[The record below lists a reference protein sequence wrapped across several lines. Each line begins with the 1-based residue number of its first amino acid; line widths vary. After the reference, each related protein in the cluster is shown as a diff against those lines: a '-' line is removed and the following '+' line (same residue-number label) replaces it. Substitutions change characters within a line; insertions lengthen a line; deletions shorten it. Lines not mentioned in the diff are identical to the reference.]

1 MDTSIVCGVDG
12 SPGAD
17 AALAVAARL
26 AERLERRL
34 VLVHVAEPVLTPY
47 AHAAPFGGMS
57 PAGALA
63 VEEQTAAQREAGM
76 HVLERA
82 AEAAGIEEAEQR
94 VAIGAAAERL
104 ADIAAEEEAELI
116 VVGSR
121 GRGALR
127 AAFLGSVSSTLA
139 GIARCPVLI
148 VPPGFERRLHRDGP

>member
-1 MDTSIVCGVDG
+1 
-12 SPGAD
+12 
-17 AALAVAARL
+17 
-26 AERLERRL
+26 
-34 VLVHVAEPVLTPY
+34 
-47 AHAAPFGGMS
+47 MS

-63 VEEQTAAQREAGM
+63 AEEQTAAQREAGM

-139 GIARCPVLI
+139 GIAR
-148 VPPGFERRLHRDGP
+148 